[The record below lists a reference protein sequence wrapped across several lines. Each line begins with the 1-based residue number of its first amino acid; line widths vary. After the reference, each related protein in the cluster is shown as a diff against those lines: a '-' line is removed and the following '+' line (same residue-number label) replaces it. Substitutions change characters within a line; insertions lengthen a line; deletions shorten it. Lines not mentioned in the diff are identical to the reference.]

1 MMPPAMESPEMEVS
15 AVVSRR
21 LRPTSPLP
29 FVAWGILLVLQAV
42 SPDKAWSWLL
52 VGLGFLILIAY
63 LWARMLRGQVSAE
76 RRTLGAWVVAG
87 DHLQEQFTLT
97 NRGQLPVLWARIRDQ
112 SEVPGYRVDRV
123 ETVGAEGE
131 RTWTTTGVCQRRGV
145 FQLGPWAV
153 EMADPL
159 GFFTVTHHHPE
170 SATIMVYP
178 RASRLPDLDLP
189 SGRAPGRASSSQRA
203 IEETILVGGLRAYSP
218 GDPLRRIHW
227 KATARH
233 DVLMV
238 HDFDREPSGDVWL
251 IVDMDSRVQ
260 AGREAEATQEYSVIL
275 AASLAA
281 RFLRQGE
288 RRAVGLLISG
298 RRPVMLP
305 PGRGQPQLWRILE
318 ALARAEPAP
327 DLELEGLLRQARLGL
342 GSGRMLVII
351 TPSQNGG
358 WVAPLLPLIARG
370 NAPAAVLLDAT
381 TFDPPAGSHQ
391 ALLGLRSLLAQQRIR
406 SSVLE
411 QGFPFHPIDKIRRRR
426 TEARVLSGFGR
437 VIQVEVEEEV

>member
-1 MMPPAMESPEMEVS
+1 MFPATELPEMRS
-15 AVVSRR
+15 STVVSRR
-21 LRPTSPLP
+21 LRPTSFLP
-29 FVAWGILLVLQAV
+29 FIAWGVLLLLQLV

-52 VGLGFLILIAY
+52 VGLGLLIVIAY
-63 LWARMLRGQVSAE
+63 LWARMLREQVTAE
-76 RRTLGAWVVAG
+76 RRTHGAWVVAG
-87 DHLQEQFTLT
+87 DHLREQFTLT
-97 NRGQLPVLWARIRDQ
+97 NHGKLPVLWARIRDQ

-123 ETVGAEGE
+123 ETVESEGQ

-145 FQLGPWAV
+145 FQLGPWVV
-153 EMADPL
+153 EMTDPL
-159 GFFTVTHHHPE
+159 GFFLVTHHYPE

-189 SGRAPGRASSSQRA
+189 RGRAPGRAVSSQRA
-203 IEETILVGGLRAYSP
+203 NEETILVGGLRAYAP

-233 DVLMV
+233 DLLMV

-251 IVDMDSRVQ
+251 IVDMDARVQ

-298 RRPVMLP
+298 RHPVMLP
-305 PGRGQPQLWRILE
+305 PGRGQEQLWRILE
-318 ALARAEPAP
+318 ALALAEPAP
-327 DLELEGLLRQARLGL
+327 DLRLEGLLRQSGPSF
-342 GSGRMLVII
+342 GSGRTLVII
-351 TPSQNGG
+351 TPSQDGD
-358 WVAPLLPLIARG
+358 WVAPLLPLTARG
-370 NAPAAVLLDAT
+370 NAPTAVLLDAT
-381 TFDPPAGSHQ
+381 TFDPPVGSHQ

-406 SSVLE
+406 STALE
-411 QGFPFHPIDKIRRRR
+411 QGFPFQPIDKIRRRR
-426 TEARVLSGFGR
+426 TEARALSGFGR

>member
-1 MMPPAMESPEMEVS
+1 MEAS

-21 LRPTSPLP
+21 LRPTSLLP
-29 FVAWGILLVLQAV
+29 FVVWGVLLALQLV

-52 VGLGFLILIAY
+52 VGLGLLILIAY
-63 LWARMLRGQVSAE
+63 YWARMLCIWVTAE

-87 DHLQEQFTLT
+87 DHLREQFTLI
-97 NRGQLPVLWARIRDQ
+97 NRGKLPVLWARIRDQ

-123 ETVGAEGE
+123 ETVGSEEE
-131 RTWTTTGVCQRRGV
+131 RSWTTTGVCQRRGV
-145 FQLGPWAV
+145 FRLGPWVV
-153 EMADPL
+153 EMTDPL
-159 GFFTVTHHHPE
+159 GFFLVTHQYPE

-178 RASRLPDLDLP
+178 RASRLPDFDLP
-189 SGRAPGRASSSQRA
+189 RGRAPGRSSSSQRA
-203 IEETILVGGLRAYSP
+203 TEETILVGGLRAYAP

-227 KATARH
+227 KSTARH
-233 DVLMV
+233 EALMV

-251 IVDMDSRVQ
+251 VVDMDSRVQ

-298 RRPVMLP
+298 RHPEMLP
-305 PGRGQPQLWRILE
+305 PDRGQPQLWRILE
-318 ALARAEPAP
+318 ALALAEPAP
-327 DLELEGLLRQARLGL
+327 DLGLETLLRQSGPSL
-342 GSGRMLVII
+342 GSGRTLVIF
-351 TPSQNGG
+351 TPSQDGD

-370 NAPAAVLLDAT
+370 NAPTAVLLDAT
-381 TFDPPAGSHQ
+381 TFNPPVGSQQ
-391 ALLGLRSLLAQQRIR
+391 ALVGLRSLLAQQRIP
-406 SSVLE
+406 SSVLA

-426 TEARVLSGFGR
+426 TEARTLSGFGR